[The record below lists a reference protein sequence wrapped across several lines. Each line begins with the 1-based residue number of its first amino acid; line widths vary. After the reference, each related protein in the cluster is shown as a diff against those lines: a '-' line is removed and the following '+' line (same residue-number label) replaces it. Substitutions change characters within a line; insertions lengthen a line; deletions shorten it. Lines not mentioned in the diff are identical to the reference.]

1 MKLVPNSR
9 VVRNAQ
15 PVIGPLDGYADP
27 LQPEVPIPDMPIVV
41 DNIADDE
48 LMELFNTF
56 IAWADFLAVEA
67 AKAELVEDKYEDE
80 MTELK
85 AEHVANGKQGELY
98 RDRARAEISDDM
110 RELRLRLRTFK
121 NVRKLLEAKFGNCDR
136 NAKALSREL
145 TRRTTIAESNRGRRY
160 GP

>member
-1 MKLVPNSR
+1 
-9 VVRNAQ
+9 VRITRNKPQ
-15 PVIGPLDGYADP
+15 TLDGYADP
-27 LQPEVPIPDMPIVV
+27 TQPNIPIPDMVIVV
-41 DNIADDE
+41 GDLPDDE

-56 IAWADFLAVEA
+56 TSWADFLAVESV
-67 AKAELVEDKYEDE
+67 KANLVEEQYEDE

-85 AEHVANGKQGELY
+85 AQFVADGKDLN
-98 RDRARAEISDDM
+98 RDRARAEISDEM
-110 RELRLRLRTFK
+110 HELRLRLRTFK

-145 TRRTTIAESNRGRRY
+145 TRRTTIAEGDRGRRY